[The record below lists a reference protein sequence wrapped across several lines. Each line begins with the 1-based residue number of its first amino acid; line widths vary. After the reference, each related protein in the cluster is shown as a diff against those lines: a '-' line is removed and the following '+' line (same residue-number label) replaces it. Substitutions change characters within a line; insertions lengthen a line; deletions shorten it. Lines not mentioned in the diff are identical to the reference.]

1 MTIQSSVW
9 LAAAVAIASMLVPA
23 MALDQQQKAAYTCTM
38 VVDPSSAINLQRP
51 AALRYKAAPLRR
63 CMPEGTDPF
72 LAIAAG

>member
-1 MTIQSSVW
+1 MSIQSSVW
-9 LAAAVAIASMLVPA
+9 LAATLAIASMLAPA
-23 MALDQQQKAAYTCTM
+23 MALDQQKAAYTCTM

-63 CMPEGTDPF
+63 CVPEGTDPF